1 MNTKQLLLSAIAVTL
16 PLWTV
21 SAHAD
26 AAWDLF
32 EQMKAGRCELAL
44 ADVKTRAEAGE
55 ASFQR
60 VMGVALAHGTCT
72 SRSHGEAAAWYRK
85 AAQQGD
91 ADAQNNL
98 GAMYANGLGV
108 PKDERQAV
116 DWYRKAVE
124 QGHATAQNN
133 LGIMYANGQG
143 VLQDAVQA
151 AAWFERAARQGD
163 AWGQRNLGLLLRD
176 GSGVARDPIRA
187 HAWLNLASAA
197 DKPHPN
203 AAQEREALAE
213 ALDRAQSADAQR
225 LAREWKQGVAM
236 GAPRVKVANAPPAR
250 PAAPVPTRVAQGP
263 FPAQPDARQG
273 VTTCNTRCVNG
284 DCYRTYGNGRQ
295 QRFQAQRKLNPFNGQ
310 WEWDSGSC

>member
-26 AAWDLF
+26 AAWDLY

-98 GAMYANGLGV
+98 GAMHANGLGV

-187 HAWLNLASAA
+187 HAGSTW
-197 DKPHPN
+197 
-203 AAQEREALAE
+203 
-213 ALDRAQSADAQR
+213 
-225 LAREWKQGVAM
+225 
-236 GAPRVKVANAPPAR
+236 PAR
-250 PAAPVPTRVAQGP
+250 LTSRIPMQPRSAKPWPRRWIGHSRPTHSAWRV
-263 FPAQPDARQG
+263 
-273 VTTCNTRCVNG
+273 
-284 DCYRTYGNGRQ
+284 
-295 QRFQAQRKLNPFNGQ
+295 
-310 WEWDSGSC
+310 SGSKVWRWARRA